1 MRTTEQL
8 IDQLA
13 ATVVPVVPLKPALLR
28 AVGWLALSA
37 AIVAGIV
44 LSHGVRPDLA
54 AQFARPVMAA
64 EWLGAV
70 LTGVLAAVATFQVSL
85 PGRSR
90 RWLLLPLPGLT
101 LWLGALCLGC
111 LADWFRHGP
120 AAWAVGPSWSC
131 VQAILTTSLPL
142 GIALLVMVRHAGL
155 VRPGA
160 TALVGGLA
168 VAALSAA
175 GLSLYHHVDTAL
187 MVLIWH
193 GGAVALVVCAAWGVS
208 ERLFA
213 WIGPARA

>member
-8 IDQLA
+8 IGQLTA
-13 ATVVPVVPLKPALLR
+13 AAEPVTPLRPALLR
-28 AVGWLALSA
+28 ALGWLVLAV

-44 LSHGVRPDLA
+44 LSHGIRPDLA
-54 AQFARPVMAA
+54 RQFARPVMAA
-64 EWLGAV
+64 EWIGAV
-70 LTGVLAAVATFQVSL
+70 LTGVLAAIATFQVSL

-90 RWLLLPLPGLT
+90 RWLWLPVPGLA

-111 LADWFRHGP
+111 LADWFRDGS
-120 AAWAVGPSWSC
+120 AALAVSPSWSC

-142 GIALLVMVRHAGL
+142 GLTLLVMVRHAGL
-155 VRPGA
+155 VCPGA

-168 VAALSAA
+168 IAALSAA
-175 GLSLYHHVDTAL
+175 GLSLFHHIDTAL

-193 GGAVALVVCAAWGVS
+193 GGAAALVVCAAWGFS